1 MPRNRDYWNILE
13 AHIRENPH
21 DLLGMRS
28 TIGANE
34 LRRLAL
40 LVARYA
46 KIHKD
51 RGNTINYINRK
62 LSELRDRGFI
72 EALGYDACEG
82 LCSLTE
88 PVWDQLDWEPIT
100 AGDIISEGDSHEDA

>member
-13 AHIRENPH
+13 AHIRANPS
-21 DLLGMRS
+21 DLLGMNS

-34 LRRLAL
+34 IRRLAL

-51 RGNTINYINRK
+51 RDRTVDYSIRK
-62 LSELRDRGFI
+62 LTELRDRGFL
-72 EALGYDACEG
+72 ESLGYDACKG
-82 LCSLTE
+82 LCFLTQ
-88 PVWDQLDWEPIT
+88 PVWDQLGWEPVT
-100 AGDIISEGDSHEDA
+100 ADELTEGDPHEDA